1 MARAEGERLGEAI
14 AAWIAAVVRRA
25 PLVLLLAAAGT
36 LLCHEKRSTSDA
48 FTRFANPAGEAVG
61 LPVMEVAQDL
71 LKRWKTLAPEKRSG
85 IAAKLLESQGITVQ
99 PNMSKRAFDQE
110 MHRQIAEVAGHPAI
124 AAAMR
129 FADHSGDDAGRRG
142 AEKSAEERR
151 AGGGP

>member
-1 MARAEGERLGEAI
+1 DM
-14 AAWIAAVVRRA
+14 
-25 PLVLLLAAAGT
+25 AAGT

-110 MHRQIAEVAGHPAI
+110 MHRQIV
-124 AAAMR
+124 R
-129 FADHSGDDAGRRG
+129 
-142 AEKSAEERR
+142 
-151 AGGGP
+151 